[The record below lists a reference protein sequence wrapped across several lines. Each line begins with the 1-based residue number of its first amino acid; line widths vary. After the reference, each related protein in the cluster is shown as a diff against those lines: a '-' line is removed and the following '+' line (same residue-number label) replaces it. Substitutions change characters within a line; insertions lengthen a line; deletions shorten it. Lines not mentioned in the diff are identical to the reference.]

1 MTTSTD
7 KKTRRELLLSA
18 ATGCAAFC
26 IQAPARAADS
36 GQLNKLSEDDPV
48 AVAFAYVHDAT
59 VLADGIRTS
68 NNDVCGNCQ
77 LFHGQENWGKCQI
90 FQEKQVSA
98 LGWCKAWIP
107 KQ

>member
-1 MTTSTD
+1 MTTGND

-18 ATGCAAFC
+18 ATSWAAFC
-26 IQAPARAADS
+26 IQVPARAAES
-36 GQLNKLSEDDPV
+36 EQLNKLSEDDPL

-59 VLADGIRTS
+59 VVADGTRTS

-77 LFHGQENWGKCQI
+77 LFRGQDHWGKCQL